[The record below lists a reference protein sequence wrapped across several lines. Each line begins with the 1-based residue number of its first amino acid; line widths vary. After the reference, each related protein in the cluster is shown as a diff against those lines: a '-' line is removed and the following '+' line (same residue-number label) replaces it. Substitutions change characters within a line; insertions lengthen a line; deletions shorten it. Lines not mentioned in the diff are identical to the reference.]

1 MKVKKSKEKEKIK
14 LNKLGYP
21 VNDPYG
27 LIAAFVNVIP
37 PMTVFGKNN
46 DRKKI

>member
-1 MKVKKSKEKEKIK
+1 MEKDFIMKVKKSKKEKIK

-37 PMTVFGKNN
+37 PMTVFGK
-46 DRKKI
+46 K